1 MGWLGSCSE
10 GPSSCQE
17 ASLLGL
23 LFPPLSCLTSLR
35 VWSGTPCFGRLGTA
49 LSLMVSLLAPH
60 LGEKS
65 FYLTLLQLS

>member
-23 LFPPLSCLTSLR
+23 LFPPLSRLQVLE
-35 VWSGTPCFGRLGTA
+35 SGVVPPA
-49 LSLMVSLLAPH
+49 LEGWVLHSLLWLPY
-60 LGEKS
+60 LLPTLVKS
-65 FYLTLLQLS
+65 LFT